1 MWMTGV
7 VLATALATG
16 GDPGFESCTLEATGR
31 PMSVDADCFE
41 IAVPVDREDPNGE
54 TLTLSAARVP
64 ASAREAD
71 APPLVM
77 LAGGP
82 GQSALESFV
91 PHIRALEPVRRDHA
105 IIVVDQRGTGESHPL
120 DCPQDFEQMEDSPE
134 EAAAFARRCVE
145 SLEAD
150 PRHFTT
156 SAAVAD
162 LEAVREALGLERWH
176 VYGVSYG
183 SRLALSY
190 LRRHPDRVATMTLD
204 GVVPADETL
213 GPMIAPFAERAVHRM
228 LARCEGS
235 EACNEAFPSLEA
247 GFDEMLAELDESPR
261 EVSLRHPLTFE
272 PETIQLDR
280 ARVAQTLRFAAY
292 QPNLLS
298 IMPLLIHR
306 AANEDDWVPLAAQWL
321 ILGESMGDMLSLGLH
336 YSVVCSED
344 VPFID
349 EAGLGPG
356 NGSDGFFGADPVEL
370 LRAAC
375 GEWPRG
381 PVPDDFHEPV
391 ASDRPVLLLS
401 GELDPVTPPEWAD
414 QAADTLSNS
423 RHLVL
428 TGKGH
433 NVLHLGCMPF
443 LMRDFLSSKDPQSLD
458 TECLDDMRPMP
469 FFLDFSGPKP

>member
-1 MWMTGV
+1 MWLAGIVLGV
-7 VLATALATG
+7 AGAATG
-16 GDPGFESCTLEATGR
+16 IEFESCTLEARGR
-31 PMSVDADCFE
+31 PVSVDADCFE
-41 IAVPVDREDPNGE
+41 ITVPVDRTDPDGE

-64 ASAREAD
+64 GTAREASK
-71 APPLVM
+71 PPLLM

-82 GQSALESFV
+82 GQSALESFA
-91 PHIRALEPVRRDHA
+91 PHVRALEPVRRDHA
-105 IIVVDQRGTGESHPL
+105 IILVDQRGTGESHPL
-120 DCPQDFEQMEDSPE
+120 DCPQDFDQMENTPA
-134 EAAAFARRCVE
+134 EAAAFTRRCLE
-145 SLEAD
+145 ALEAD

-162 LEAVREALGLERWH
+162 LEAVREALGLEQWH

-213 GPMIAPFAERAVHRM
+213 GPMIAPFAERAVRRM
-228 LARCEGS
+228 LDRCEES
-235 EACNEAFPSLEA
+235 AACSEAFPSLEA
-247 GFDEMLAELDESPR
+247 GFDAMLAELDASPR
-261 EVSLRHPLTFE
+261 QVSLRDPLTFE
-272 PETIQLDR
+272 PRTVELDR
-280 ARVAQTLRFAAY
+280 ARVAQVLRFAAY
-292 QPNLLS
+292 QPDLLS

-306 AANEDDWVPLAAQWL
+306 AANEDDWAPLAAQWL

-349 EAGLGPG
+349 ETGLGPA
-356 NGSDGFFGADPVEL
+356 NDSSEFFGTDPVEL

-375 GEWPRG
+375 AEWPRG

-391 ASDRPVLLLS
+391 ESDRPVLLLS

-414 QAADTLSNS
+414 QAAATLANS

-433 NVLHLGCMPF
+433 NVVHLGCVPF
-443 LMRDFLSSKDPQSLD
+443 LMRDFLAAGDPQSLE
-458 TECLDDMRPMP
+458 TECLDDMRAMP